1 METQKSR
8 SWCFSLEFDA
18 DKAARNGCDLETLY
32 DSVGRKVEPYGLTRT
47 SQNTWNAKPGD
58 EVSSQCLALSMPS
71 KTKWVMRNIRSLT
84 VWEDDAE
91 GFDGLEVIRRTNPER
106 LAP

>member
-1 METQKSR
+1 M
-8 SWCFSLEFDA
+8 L
-18 DKAARNGCDLETLY
+18 
-32 DSVGRKVEPYGLTRT
+32 
-47 SQNTWNAKPGD
+47 
-58 EVSSQCLALSMPS
+58 S